1 MNKSHS
7 IIIALTGLVA
17 LLGGT
22 DLLVKA
28 ISVGLLGFTLLT
40 LCGLLLAPLR
50 RVLQSNALLL
60 AALLIGG
67 VLVSIAAVLLQ
78 MLSSELYASLA
89 LLLPLLLLP
98 CLVLALDQRATAL
111 AGLKPGLIFAA
122 LALLLGLLRE
132 GFGQATLLRHAD
144 WLFGSAAIGWQLS
157 LANLNGV
164 QLLTLAPGAFI
175 LLGLLLAAAH
185 PFHHDDRP

>member
-1 MNKSHS
+1 MNRSS
-7 IIIALTGLVA
+7 SVIALSGLMA
-17 LLGGT
+17 LLGCT
-22 DLLVKA
+22 DLLIKA
-28 ISVGLLGFTLLT
+28 LSVGLLGLITLS

-50 RVLQSNALLL
+50 RVLAGKPLLL

-67 VLVSIAAVLLQ
+67 VLLSVATVLLQ

-89 LLLPLLLLP
+89 PCLPLLLLP
-98 CLVLALDQRATAL
+98 CLVLALDQRSTAL
-111 AGLKPGLIFAA
+111 AGLKPGLLFAA

-132 GFGQATLLRHAD
+132 GVGQATLLQHAD
-144 WLFGSAAIGWQLS
+144 WLFGPAAAGWQLS
-157 LANLNGV
+157 LPSLTGV

-185 PFHHDDRP
+185 HFDHDDRP

>member
-7 IIIALTGLVA
+7 VIALTGLAA
-17 LLGGT
+17 LLSCT
-22 DLLVKA
+22 DLLVKGLS
-28 ISVGLLGFTLLT
+28 IGLLGLLTLT

-67 VLVSIAAVLLQ
+67 VLVSVAAVLLQ
-78 MLSSELYASLA
+78 LLSAELYASLA
-89 LLLPLLLLP
+89 LFLPLLLLP
-98 CLVLALDQRATAL
+98 CLVLALDQRATAF
-111 AGLKPGLIFAA
+111 AGLKPGLIFAS

-132 GFGQATLLRHAD
+132 GFGHATLLRHAD
-144 WLFGSAAIGWQLS
+144 WPLS
-157 LANLNGV
+157 LDNLNGV
-164 QLLTLAPGAFI
+164 QLLTLAPGALI

-185 PFHHDDRP
+185 FFHHDDRP

>member
-7 IIIALTGLVA
+7 VIALSGLVA

-22 DLLVKA
+22 DLLIKA
-28 ISVGLLGFTLLT
+28 ISVGLLGLILLI

-67 VLVSIAAVLLQ
+67 VLVSVAAVLLQ
-78 MLSSELYASLA
+78 LLSAELYASLA
-89 LLLPLLLLP
+89 LCLPLLLLP
-98 CLVLALDQRATAL
+98 CLVLALDPRATAL
-111 AGLKPGLIFAA
+111 GGLKPGLIFAA

-132 GFGQATLLRHAD
+132 GFGQATLLHHAD
-144 WLFGSAAIGWQLS
+144 WLFGPTATGWQLS
-157 LANLNGV
+157 LASLNGV
-164 QLLTLAPGAFI
+164 QLLTLAPGALI
-175 LLGLLLAAAH
+175 LLGLLLAAASF
-185 PFHHDDRP
+185 FHHDERP

>member
-1 MNKSHS
+1 MNRSHS
-7 IIIALTGLVA
+7 VIALTGLAA
-17 LLGGT
+17 LLSCT
-22 DLLVKA
+22 DLLVKGLS
-28 ISVGLLGFTLLT
+28 IGLLGLITLT

-50 RVLQSNALLL
+50 RVLQGNALLL

-78 MLSSELYASLA
+78 LLSAELYASLT
-89 LLLPLLLLP
+89 LFLPLLLLP
-98 CLVLALDQRATAL
+98 CLVLALDQHGTAL
-111 AGLKPGLIFAA
+111 AGLKPGLIFAT

-144 WLFGSAAIGWQLS
+144 WLFGPVATGWPLS

-175 LLGLLLAAAH
+175 LLGLLLVAAH
-185 PFHHDDRP
+185 FFHHDDRP

>member
-1 MNKSHS
+1 MNKPHVV
-7 IIIALTGLVA
+7 IALTGLTA
-17 LLGGT
+17 LLGCT

-28 ISVGLLGFTLLT
+28 LSVSLLVLLILS

-50 RVLQSNALLL
+50 RVLPGNALLL

-67 VLVSIAAVLLQ
+67 MLVSVAAVLLQ
-78 MLSSELYASLA
+78 MLSAELYASLA
-89 LLLPLLLLP
+89 LCLPLLLLP
-98 CLVLALDQRATAL
+98 CLALALDQRATVL

-144 WLFGSAAIGWQLS
+144 WLFGPTAADWQLS
-157 LANLNGV
+157 LASLNGV

-185 PFHHDDRP
+185 SFHHDDRP